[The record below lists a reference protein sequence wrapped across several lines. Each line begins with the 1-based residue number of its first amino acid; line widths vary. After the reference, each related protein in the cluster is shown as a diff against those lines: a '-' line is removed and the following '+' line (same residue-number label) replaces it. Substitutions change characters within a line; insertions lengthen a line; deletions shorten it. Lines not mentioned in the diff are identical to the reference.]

1 MSPNHLAAPDIYS
14 VIGDARRRRILELL
28 AIKERSV
35 GALATELGIAQ
46 PSVTQ
51 HLAALREAGLVTSV
65 KRGTSSIY
73 TLEREPLT
81 EVTTWIKGLKRGGG
95 RKGQIGPEKIR
106 KTQEKPTRLLHA
118 REESASSSVVSD
130 EVGHDAGSE
139 STTKSGKL

>member
-1 MSPNHLAAPDIYS
+1 MSPNHLAAPDIFS

-51 HLAALREAGLVTSV
+51 HLTAFREAGLVASE

-73 TLEREPLT
+73 SLVREPLD
-81 EVTTWIKGLKRGGG
+81 
-95 RKGQIGPEKIR
+95 Q
-106 KTQEKPTRLLHA
+106 
-118 REESASSSVVSD
+118 VSD
-130 EVGHDAGSE
+130 WIAQITEPGSA
-139 STTKSGKL
+139 